1 MEDVFLAALT
11 IGNPGLPMAADIK
24 RRVEPIVQTIR
35 PLLDSDTVDKLGHC
49 FSRFV
54 EHGGR
59 TSLSR
64 WYRGV
69 ERTSACTG
77 LLLANDL
84 HVAQSMLELE
94 SSLRTPGGDAAWLH
108 EAVDELIVFYTAGRC
123 SLLRRRIGLAILSN
137 DD

>member
-1 MEDVFLAALT
+1 M
-11 IGNPGLPMAADIK
+11 
-24 RRVEPIVQTIR
+24 
-35 PLLDSDTVDKLGHC
+35 SKLQHC

-64 WYRGV
+64 WYRGA

-84 HVAQSMLELE
+84 HVAETMLRLDASEPIEEAMGEL
-94 SSLRTPGGDAAWLH
+94 
-108 EAVDELIVFYTAGRC
+108 VVFFTAGRC
-123 SLLRRRIGLAILSN
+123 SILRKRIGIAIS
-137 DD
+137 